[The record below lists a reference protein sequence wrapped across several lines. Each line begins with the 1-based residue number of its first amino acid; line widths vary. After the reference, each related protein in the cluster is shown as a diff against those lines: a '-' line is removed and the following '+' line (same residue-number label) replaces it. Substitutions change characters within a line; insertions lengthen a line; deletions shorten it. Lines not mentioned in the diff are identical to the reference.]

1 MFRGNAADY
10 PSEFGCSQAETRWNK
25 SMSAK
30 APSYTRSAFF
40 ADITRYLR
48 AELSDDLRDFQLR
61 QTPFLMKVYY
71 QNERVH
77 FEVWV
82 DSLRQQIEIGLDFE
96 DGAESTAAYL
106 EFFDKRIV
114 EIKEQTGPSLELE
127 RWTKTW
133 GHFVE
138 VYPIDPLTRERAL
151 FIAERMVTFIS
162 VLQPMVEEANIPPGE
177 HARYSKPY
185 WSRRRRG

>member
-82 DSLRQQIEIGLDFE
+82 
-96 DGAESTAAYL
+96 
-106 EFFDKRIV
+106 FDKRIV